1 MRGAAESVPDPMCPR
16 RTCLEKKSKVLV
28 AQLCPSLCNP
38 MDCSPPG
45 FSVYGILRAR
55 TLEWVAM
62 PSSRGPSRPRDRTW
76 VSHLSRPP
84 NWDLCAVPSLGSCPR
99 RPQVIATTNVRKV
112 SPSPGCGDSCS
123 WCFG

>member
-45 FSVYGILRAR
+45 FSVYGILRAW
-55 TLEWVAM
+55 T
-62 PSSRGPSRPRDRTW
+62 RDQT
-76 VSHLSRPP
+76 H
-84 NWDLCAVPSLGSCPR
+84 VPCVDRQML
-99 RPQVIATTNVRKV
+99 NH
-112 SPSPGCGDSCS
+112 
-123 WCFG
+123 